1 MPPFGPVKQRA
12 LIGYLRKAGFE
23 GPFAGGKHPIMLKGT
38 IRLTIPNPHEGDI
51 SKGLLAKILKRA
63 EITKEEWEKL

>member
-12 LIGYLRKAGFE
+12 LIGYLRKAEFE